1 MARVFLPPGAKVT
14 QTAGGGQGGGIQ
26 MQLNAS
32 HVDAQKGPPFARQ
45 LQKGGPGSSPCWK
58 PPPQLGPL
66 EVQAVAALA
75 SAQPEGSQSPIARSY

>member
-14 QTAGGGQGGGIQ
+14 QTAEGGQGGGIQ

-32 HVDAQKGPPFARQ
+32 HVDAQKGPPFTRQ

-66 EVQAVAALA
+66 EMQAVAALA
-75 SAQPEGSQSPIARSY
+75 STQPEGSQSPITRSY